1 MASVLDY
8 SKWDNLEVSDDEE
21 EQDSWKPQVHRLD
34 KPTSV
39 TFGGPGDAS
48 DTGVEFEYVD
58 SSEPASSSASSA
70 SSAISA
76 PTTTATSTTS
86 TTTTDPLVDKR
97 ITNGA
102 SADTH
107 MWSQTRSEITIRV
120 RVPSSVR
127 AKDVNIQVNE
137 ETSLLVSLLKETHV
151 QGILS
156 FPVVPVPDFLD
167 LDWEI
172 ERDDATYIRITLQK
186 KIVASQVIVWWNR
199 IFKHEDP
206 QLDVTELEGRRTEG
220 GAAQMKKTQDVWAEA
235 HRMFREKVAAR
246 KDTTKVEVDL

>member
-1 MASVLDY
+1 
-8 SKWDNLEVSDDEE
+8 
-21 EQDSWKPQVHRLD
+21 
-34 KPTSV
+34 
-39 TFGGPGDAS
+39 
-48 DTGVEFEYVD
+48 
-58 SSEPASSSASSA
+58 
-70 SSAISA
+70 
-76 PTTTATSTTS
+76 
-86 TTTTDPLVDKR
+86 
-97 ITNGA
+97 NGA

-120 RVPSSVR
+120 RVPPSVR

>member
-48 DTGVEFEYVD
+48 DTGVEFEYVN

-76 PTTTATSTTS
+76 PTTTTTSTTS

-172 ERDDATYIRITLQK
+172 ERDDVTYIRITLQK